1 MIIKGVVLG
10 KAVGQAA
17 VILLAALLGMALT
30 PVWEELR
37 ARDRS
42 VDSCHGDHARRRTQ
56 RGDSR
61 HGNVSLSQHNTVW
74 T

>member
-1 MIIKGVVLG
+1 MTTEGADQG
-10 KAVGQAA
+10 KAVGQAVA
-17 VILLAALLGMALT
+17 ILLAALLGMALT

-42 VDSCHGDHARRRTQ
+42 VDRCHDDHVRRRAQ

-61 HGNVSLSQHNTVW
+61 HGNVFSSQHNTD
-74 T
+74 